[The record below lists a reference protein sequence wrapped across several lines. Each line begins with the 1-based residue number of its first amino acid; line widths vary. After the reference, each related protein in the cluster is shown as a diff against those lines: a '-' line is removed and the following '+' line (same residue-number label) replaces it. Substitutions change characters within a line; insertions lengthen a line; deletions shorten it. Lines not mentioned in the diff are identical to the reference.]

1 MVSNQTAVFYP
12 ALLCFL
18 LFACSPTDQDRVDR
32 LSGPEAEIT
41 DLFTIDDSSLPE
53 DQLFGTIQQVL
64 VAKSG
69 ELLIVDSQQRTIHLF
84 DGNGNYID
92 SELREGEGPG
102 EVRRI
107 GRVSLS
113 DRNELL
119 LYDWSQRRLSRYSLE
134 TESEPGIRPVADMNP
149 EFYPRDFHTTP
160 EGDMFCMIYPGP
172 ADPASTSIQIQK
184 IDEDGGAD
192 GEPLIEFAK
201 DEVLEFRNESGQ
213 MLATTSSPHHK
224 KILPYFHRNRLIA
237 GNSSTVGF
245 ETYSLSTGER
255 IDSVGFTRPDVE
267 LSAEERREFVETMTE
282 RMGFEGIEVSSMVN
296 QMPETKGKVRRLHY
310 DPDGVIWLNLVTDE
324 ESGVPHWIALGE
336 SGEVLG
342 QISDELPG
350 SVLQIHRG
358 RIYLLAETDS
368 GARFIEVL
376 QYEV

>member
-1 MVSNQTAVFYP
+1 MFYNQTAVIYP
-12 ALLCFL
+12 VLICFL
-18 LFACSPTDQDRVDR
+18 LIACSPADQDKVDR
-32 LSGPEAEIT
+32 LSGPEAEVT

-53 DQLFGTIQQVL
+53 DQLFGTIQQLL
-64 VAKSG
+64 VAESG

-102 EVRRI
+102 EIRRI

-113 DRNELL
+113 AQNELL
-119 LYDWSQRRLSRYSLE
+119 LYDWSQRRLSRYILD
-134 TESEPGIRPVADMNP
+134 TESTPGIRSVADMNP

-172 ADPASTSIQIQK
+172 ADPDSESIQIQK
-184 IDEDGGAD
+184 IDENGEAD
-192 GEPLIEFAK
+192 GEPLLEFAK
-201 DEVLEFRNESGQ
+201 DEILEFRNESGQ

-224 KILPYFHRNRLIA
+224 KILPYFHRDRLIA

-267 LSAEERREFVETMTE
+267 LSAKEKREFVETMTE
-282 RMGFEGIEVSSMVN
+282 RMGFDGIQVSSMVN

-310 DPDGVIWLNLVTDE
+310 DPDGVVWLNLVTTE
-324 ESGVPHWIALGE
+324 KSGGPHWIALDE

-342 QISDELPG
+342 QLSDELTG
-350 SVLQIHRG
+350 SVLQIHHG
-358 RIYLLAETDS
+358 RIYVLAETDS
-368 GARFIEVL
+368 GARFIKVL